1 MDVLCALISN
11 RGRQIL
17 AERKVDERW
26 VENYVYLFELLLQF
40 EQFMKMK
47 SIPIITKGSRQ
58 KGESIEKMSDSE
70 EGESLTSASSH
81 DSPAGGSNAS
91 SQDKAQRKA
100 LR

>member
-1 MDVLCALISN
+1 MSGTASRVPGTNAHKNNSDTASLGQKL
-11 RGRQIL
+11 
-17 AERKVDERW
+17 
-26 VENYVYLFELLLQF
+26 
-40 EQFMKMK
+40 M
-47 SIPIITKGSRQ
+47 ITKGSRQ

-81 DSPAGGSNAS
+81 DSPAGGSNAP